1 MKKLGFVDFCIDEWH
16 AENYPAFIE
25 AANKKFGTDYEL
37 GYVWA
42 EDDAPAGKLT
52 TDEWCAKH
60 GAVHCASV
68 KELCEKADHVLILS
82 PSNPERHP
90 GLAEKVFECGVSP
103 YIDKTFAP
111 DLETAEKIFALAKKH
126 GVKFFSSS
134 ALRYADELSA
144 YNGDARAVSITG
156 GGSNIEEYIIHQIEM
171 AVKCLGKGA
180 GSLVSETIGNGDHI
194 TVSYPDGRS
203 AEFLFSPAL
212 GFTAKVTGAD
222 GKTAEHDINSEY
234 FVNLLGD
241 ICNFFDTGKTSFDPK
256 DTIEV
261 MRIRDAVIEGKGKP
275 GESIRL
281 K

>member
-25 AANKKFGTDYEL
+25 TANKKFGADYEL

-82 PSNPERHP
+82 PSNPERHL
-90 GLAEKVFECGVSP
+90 GLAEKVFERGVSP

-111 DLETAEKIFALAKKH
+111 DLETAEKIFALAEKH

-134 ALRYADELSA
+134 ALRYADELSE

-156 GGSNIEEYIIHQIEM
+156 GGSDIEEYIIHQIEM
-171 AVKCLGKGA
+171 AVKCLGTGA
-180 GSLVSETIGNGDHI
+180 ESLVFGKTGNGDHI
-194 TVSYPDGRS
+194 TVSYPDGRR
-203 AEFLFSPAL
+203 AELLFSPPL
-212 GFTAKVTGAD
+212 PFTAKVTGAD
-222 GKTAEHDINSEY
+222 GKTAEHGINSEY

-241 ICNFFDTGKTSFDPK
+241 ICDFFDTGRTSFDPRE
-256 DTIEV
+256 TIEV
-261 MRIRDAVIEGKGKP
+261 MRIRDAVIKGICAP
-275 GESIRL
+275 GETIAI

>member
-1 MKKLGFVDFCIDEWH
+1 MKKLGFIDFCIDEWH
-16 AENYPAFIE
+16 ADNYPAFLE
-25 AANKKFGTDYEL
+25 AVNRKFGNDYTV
-37 GYVWA
+37 GYAWA
-42 EDDAPAGKLT
+42 ENDSPAGLMT
-52 TDEWCAKH
+52 TDEWCAKY
-60 GAVHCASV
+60 GVEKCSSI
-68 KELCEKADHVLILS
+68 KELCGKADHVLILS
-82 PSNPERHP
+82 PSNPERHLA
-90 GLAEKVFECGVSP
+90 LAEKVFECGVSP

-111 DLETAEKIFALAKKH
+111 DLETAEKIFALAEKH
-126 GVKFFSSS
+126 GVTFFSSS

-180 GSLVSETIGNGDHI
+180 GSLVFETIGNGDHI

-222 GKTAEHDINSEY
+222 GKTAAHNINLEY

-256 DTIEV
+256 DTLEV
-261 MRIRDAVIEGKGKP
+261 MRIRDAVIEGKGRP
-275 GESIRL
+275 GERIYLR
-281 K
+281 

>member
-82 PSNPERHP
+82 PSNPERHL

-111 DLETAEKIFALAKKH
+111 DLETAEKIFALAEKH
-126 GVKFFSSS
+126 GVTFFSSS
-134 ALRYADELSA
+134 ALRYADELA
-144 YNGDARAVSITG
+144 GYNGDAKKIELTG
-156 GGSNIEEYIIHQIEM
+156 GGRLLEEYIIHQIEM
-171 AVKCLGKGA
+171 AVKCLGTGA
-180 GSLVSETIGNGDHI
+180 ESVVVNETSDGNDI
-194 TVSYPDGRS
+194 TVSYPDGRE
-203 AEFLFSPAL
+203 AKMRFAPPL
-212 GFTAKVTGAD
+212 GFTAKLTDAE
-222 GKTAEHDINSEY
+222 GKVAEYEINSDY
-234 FVNLLGD
+234 FVNLIGD
-241 ICNFFDTGKTSFDPK
+241 ICRFFDTGVTSFDPH
-256 DTIEV
+256 DTLEV
-261 MRIRDAVIEGKGKP
+261 MRVRDGILRAAKTP
-275 GESIRL
+275 GVCVKL
-281 K
+281 